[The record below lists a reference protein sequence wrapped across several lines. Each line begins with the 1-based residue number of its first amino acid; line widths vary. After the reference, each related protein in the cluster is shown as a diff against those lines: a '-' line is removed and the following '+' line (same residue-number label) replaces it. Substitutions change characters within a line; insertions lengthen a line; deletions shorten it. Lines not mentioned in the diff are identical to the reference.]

1 MRNKDFRYFNI
12 AKEASRLSKMGKIKI
27 GAVIVKK
34 HHIIGEGTNTK
45 KSHPLQKEFN
55 KFRTK
60 FSKHHDYL
68 HAETDAILHSNRKE
82 LDGASIYLYREKRR
96 WASCYVPP
104 VRGVHGTSSVSRD

>member
-1 MRNKDFRYFNI
+1 MGNRDFKYFSI
-12 AKEASRLSKMGKIKI
+12 AKEVSQLSKMGKIKI

-96 WASCYVPP
+96 RTSCHVPP
-104 VRGVHGTSSVSRD
+104 KRSVHSTPSFGRD